1 MASLAHWRGIAAV
14 LAVLAAAPF
23 APASAADP
31 GKVLRVAIPVAET
44 GFDPQAAGDAYS
56 NYVNRVIFDP
66 LYKYDYLAR
75 PFKLVPNTAEALPDI
90 SADRM
95 TYTIKVR
102 PGIYFADD
110 PVFKGQRRELTA
122 ADYVYALKR
131 TLDPAMRSNSLNAY
145 EGRFVGAD
153 AVAARAKQTGKF
165 DYDAP
170 MEGLRALDRYTL
182 RLKLNFPDAELLSN
196 LTVSGSAAVAREV
209 IEAYGDANG
218 WTMANP
224 VGTGPYRLKEWRRGQ
239 RIVLEANPGFREEY
253 YPTSS
258 DAADRALSQKLA
270 GRRIPMIGRIEVSVI
285 EEANPR
291 LLSFE
296 QDLQDYLLVPP
307 DLASDVLDPGNRL
320 KQRLLHKGVRLER
333 DAQPAITGLA
343 FNMDDP
349 VVGGYDK
356 SRIALRRAI
365 AMSYDAEED
374 ARVIRHGQARRA
386 TQFIPPNV
394 SGYNP
399 EIEKYLRRDVAGAR
413 ALLEKFGYVD
423 RDGDGVRDAR
433 DGRPL
438 TLHFSS
444 PPDTFARQQDELLQ
458 RNLAAVG
465 LRVEFVKQKWP
476 DQLKAARLGQLQIW
490 QAANISVTPEG
501 FGFLGLLYGENAG
514 FSNLTRFKL
523 AEYDSLY
530 VRARAL
536 PEGPERDKLIQRM
549 TDLIAIYVPWAVTIY
564 RYENVLVQPW
574 VSGYKYNPIQ
584 QHPWQYLD
592 IDTAR
597 RTAALK

>member
-1 MASLAHWRGIAAV
+1 MLAAV
-14 LAVLAAAPF
+14 AC
-23 APASAADP
+23 APAHAADA
-31 GKVLRVAIPVAET
+31 GKVLRVAIPIAET

-56 NYVNRVIFDP
+56 NYFNRVIFDP

-75 PFKLVPNTAEALPDI
+75 PFRLVPNTAAALPDI
-90 SADRM
+90 STDRR
-95 TYTIKVR
+95 TWTIKVR

-110 PVFKGQRRELTA
+110 PVFEGRRRELTA
-122 ADYVYALKR
+122 ADYVYSIKR

-153 AVAARAKQTGKF
+153 AVVARAREGGKF

-170 MEGLRALDRYTL
+170 IEGLQALDRYTL

-209 IEAYGDANG
+209 IEAYGAANG

-224 VGTGPYRLKEWRRGQ
+224 VGTGPYRVKEWRRGQ
-239 RIVLEANPGFREEY
+239 RVVLEANPGFRDEF
-253 YPTSS
+253 YPPAS
-258 DAADRALSQKLA
+258 DPADRALTQKLA
-270 GRRIPMIGRIEVSVI
+270 GKRIPMIGRIEVSVI

-307 DLASDVLDPGNRL
+307 DLASNVLDPGNKLKERL
-320 KQRLLHKGVRLER
+320 VQKGVRLER

-343 FNMDDP
+343 FNMEDP
-349 VVGGYDK
+349 VVGGYDNA
-356 SRIALRRAI
+356 RIALRRAI

-394 SGYNP
+394 SGYDP
-399 EIEKYLRRDVAGAR
+399 RAEKYIRRDVAAAR
-413 ALLEKFGYVD
+413 ALLDKFGYAD
-423 RDGDGVRDAR
+423 RDGDGLREAP

-438 TLHFSS
+438 TLRFSS
-444 PPDTFARQQDELLQ
+444 PPDTLARQQDELLQ
-458 RNLAAVG
+458 RNLAAIG
-465 LRVEFVKQKWP
+465 LRVEFSKQKWP

-490 QAANISVTPEG
+490 QAGNISTTPEG

-523 AEYDSLY
+523 PEYDSLY
-530 VRARAL
+530 LRARAL
-536 PEGPERDKLIQRM
+536 PEGPERNRLMQRM
-549 TDLIAIYVPWAVTIY
+549 TELIGIYVPWAVTIY

-574 VSGYKYNPIQ
+574 LLGYKYNPIQ

-592 IDTAR
+592 IDTTR
-597 RTAALK
+597 RAAALK

>member
-239 RIVLEANPGFREEY
+239 RIVLEVNPGFREEY